1 MSDTPKYMKSHS
13 VGCQQKT
20 TEIKKSHSVRFD
32 EDSHSGLGDSQ
43 QSGKNR
49 RISFAANVKSHRARS
64 ASQWSRLGV
73 DEEFRGRIDT
83 TGSTWSQFSF
93 TYGTKEIR
101 PLEDNYTDIG
111 NRPSLRQLLH
121 QGEENLHTD
130 ESENEEA
137 AEDEEKDQTDK
148 GKPGSIKNGDSVK
161 YIRDNS
167 GNSSVDIKLKIVNSI
182 PPTSEPEKFD
192 WVRGV
197 LARCLLNIWGV
208 MIFLR
213 IPWCVGHAGI
223 LEMTS
228 IILLSTVVT
237 IITTLSMSAI
247 CTNGFIKGGGAYYL
261 ISRSLGPE
269 IGGAVGI
276 MFAFANA
283 VAVAMYI
290 VGFAETVRGV
300 LIEQGLL
307 AADWDLW
314 DIRLIGLVTCIVI
327 LAVAL
332 LSLSLV
338 VKVQLSLLVLLI
350 VAILD
355 VTLGSFVSPPWRD
368 DRTKYGFTGYNYTTF
383 STNLMSDYGQK
394 ENYFTVFAIFF
405 PAATGILA
413 GANISGNLKD
423 PEKAIPKGTLLAIV
437 ISTFTYIALSFLCGA
452 VMVRELESD
461 GMIQGLKNLDSQV
474 MANISFTY
482 VILVGGIV
490 AASLSSAIASL
501 VGAPKVFQAICKDH
515 LFPYVGAIGKGSPK
529 DDEPR
534 RGYILTALIGLAF
547 VAVGELNV
555 IAPLI
560 SNFFLVSYAL
570 INGACFMGSVSKAPS
585 WRPSFRFYNKW
596 LALIGFLSCSSIMF
610 MIDYFTALISYFV
623 IGALFV
629 YLVVRDPNVNWGTST
644 SAFAYLSTLHSI
656 LKLQNSADH
665 VKTYRPQILAVSGDP
680 KKHQELVTLASAI
693 TKNSS
698 MMICGNII
706 DKANT
711 NKSVP
716 EFKEV
721 KDWLMDNKIK
731 SFYCPFFCSNFR
743 QGVSCLLQTCGIG
756 KFRPNILFL
765 GYKYNWK
772 LAHPKD
778 VEDYVNV
785 IYDTFDFN
793 CAVCILRLPK
803 KTAKLI
809 EQTNE
814 TEDDENDQ
822 PDTAISI
829 STPTQHENIFRAR
842 QSKGTID
849 IWWLY
854 DDGGLSILIPHLI
867 SLNWKWSGC
876 QLRIFI
882 SGSRSKLDDDHG
894 VMLKML
900 QKFRINVKF
909 LKVIPELKSKP
920 SREEW
925 KKYEAMQKEF
935 ETEHDEKNA
944 YISAK
949 AKEDPN
955 NLRVT
960 KRNVR
965 IGELVRM
972 HSSKSTMVIIN
983 MPLPRNLDQ
992 AQYQYMCWLETLS
1005 ENLPPT
1011 ILMRGNQ
1018 ENVLTFYS

>member
-1 MSDTPKYMKSHS
+1 MAAEQKKLTKSYSEGPPKEGKDL
-13 VGCQQKT
+13 
-20 TEIKKSHSVRFD
+20 KKSHSVRFD
-32 EDSHSGLGDSQ
+32 DETLSNLGDSQ
-43 QSGKNR
+43 QSGNKR
-49 RISFAANVKSHRARS
+49 RISFAANVKAHRARS
-64 ASQWSRLGV
+64 ASQWSRLAV

-83 TGSTWSQFSF
+83 TGSTWSQYSF

-111 NRPSLRQLLH
+111 KRPSLRQLLH
-121 QGEENLHTD
+121 EGRDGSDHE
-130 ESENEEA
+130 
-137 AEDEEKDQTDK
+137 EDEDSDSEET
-148 GKPGSIKNGDSVK
+148 GNGTNRGTSLQDGVK

-167 GNSSVDIKLKIVNSI
+167 QSTNGEIKLKIEQPSKTAI
-182 PPTSEPEKFD
+182 EETEPMKFD
-192 WVRGV
+192 WVTGV

-213 IPWCVGHAGI
+213 IPWCVGQAGI
-223 LEMTS
+223 LPMVS

-290 VGFAETVRGV
+290 VGFAETV
-300 LIEQGLL
+300 QGIFVEYDLYSPVDL
-307 AADWDLW
+307 NLW
-314 DIRLIGLVTCIVI
+314 DIRLIGFITCIFI
-327 LAVAL
+327 LVVAL

-338 VKVQLSLLVLLI
+338 IKVQLGLLFLLI

-355 VTLGSFVSPPWRD
+355 VLIGSLIAPPWKG
-368 DRTKYGFTGYNYTTF
+368 DRTQYGYTGYNY
-383 STNLMSDYGQK
+383 STLSDNLWSSYESGN
-394 ENYFTVFAIFF
+394 NYFTVFAIFF

-423 PEKAIPKGTLLAIV
+423 PEKAIPKGTLLAIF
-437 ISTFTYIALSFLCGA
+437 ISTGIYILLSVVCGSC
-452 VMVRELESD
+452 MLRDYD
-461 GMIQGLKNLDSQV
+461 GYGLKMVNSQV
-474 MANISFTY
+474 MPTLSFTY
-482 VILVGGIV
+482 YILISGIV

-501 VGAPKVFQAICKDH
+501 VGAPKVFQAICRDN
-515 LFPYVGAIGKGSPK
+515 LFPYVGVLGKGSPK

-534 RGYILTALIGLAF
+534 RGYMLTALIGLAF
-547 VAVGELNV
+547 VAVGELNL

-560 SNFFLVSYAL
+560 SNFFLISYAL
-570 INGACFMGSVSKAPS
+570 INGACFIGSVSNAPG

-610 MIDYFTALISYFV
+610 LIDYKTALITYFV

-656 LKLQNSADH
+656 LKLQNTPDH
-665 VKTYRPQILAVSGDP
+665 VKTFRPQILAVTGDP
-680 KKHQELVTLASAI
+680 KRNPALVTLVSAV

-706 DKANT
+706 DKAN
-711 NKSVP
+711 NAADPPVP
-716 EFKEV
+716 EFSSV
-721 KDWLMDNKIK
+721 KQWLVENKIK
-731 SFYCPFFCSNFR
+731 SFYCPLFCSNFR
-743 QGVSCLLQTCGIG
+743 QGVSCLMQTCGLG

-765 GYKYNWK
+765 GYKNDWQ

-785 IYDTFDFN
+785 IYDTFELN
-793 CAVCILRLPK
+793 SAVCILRLPNK
-803 KTAKLI
+803 RPTPNEEED
-809 EQTNE
+809 EQEDELKDRSE
-814 TEDDENDQ
+814 TTMSMQN
-822 PDTAISI
+822 S
-829 STPTQHENIFRAR
+829 SVSENIFKLR

-882 SGSRSKLDDDHG
+882 SGSRSKQEEDYQG
-894 VMLKML
+894 ML
-900 QKFRINVKF
+900 QLLLKFRIHVKF
-909 LKVIPELKSKP
+909 LKVVPELKSKP
-920 SREEW
+920 SKEEW
-925 KKYEAMQKEF
+925 RRYEEMQKEF
-935 ETEHDEKNA
+935 ETDQDEQNA
-944 YISAK
+944 YISPK
-949 AKEDPN
+949 TTQDPSN
-955 NLRVT
+955 VRIA

-965 IGELVRM
+965 VGELVRV
-972 HSSKSTMVIIN
+972 HSSDATMVIIN
-983 MPLPRNLDQ
+983 MPLPRQ
-992 AQYQYMCWLETLS
+992 WGQSQYQYMCWLETLS
-1005 ENLPPT
+1005 KDLPPT